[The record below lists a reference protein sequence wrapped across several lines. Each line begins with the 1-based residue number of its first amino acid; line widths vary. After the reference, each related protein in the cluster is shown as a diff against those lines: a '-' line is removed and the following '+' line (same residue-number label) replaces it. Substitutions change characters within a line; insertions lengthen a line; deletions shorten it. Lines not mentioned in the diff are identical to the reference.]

1 MEGKSGATLGADAS
15 RSLDRGDGVVCY
27 HAFLHAGHP
36 GKRLLRLRDYSTYS
50 YWLETAGEPLEPRPG
65 LDGSID
71 VDVAILGA
79 GYTGLWTA
87 YYLLKKDPSLRVVV
101 LEKEIAAFGASGRNG
116 GWCSPKL
123 NVGIDTIARL
133 YGRDSSIAL
142 QRTMYGTV
150 AEVGRVCEEEGI
162 DAGFHRG
169 GGMYIARGPHHLKEM
184 RDYADLFD
192 RFGFGDQQV
201 ILDATRTAERVRVAG
216 AIGSLYFKSFASV
229 HPARLARGLARA
241 VERLGGAIY
250 EQTEVTGFTTGG
262 SPAFHTARGDARART
277 LVLAG
282 EAYITRLPG
291 LKRRLLPVYSLI
303 VLTEP
308 LSDSQWSEI
317 GWAGRECIA
326 SFRLTIDYLSHTS
339 DGRILFGGRGAPY
352 RFGSAIADA
361 FDRDEETHGLLR
373 DLARTWFPALRN
385 ARFTHAWGGPLG
397 MPRDWMPTI
406 SHDRP
411 RGLATACGYTGHGV
425 SLANL
430 SGRTLSDLI
439 LERRTDLTALPLV
452 GHRSPSWEPE
462 PLRWIGVR
470 YVQNAMQRLDAKAE
484 RTGRPPSGRSIAERL
499 SPH

>member
-1 MEGKSGATLGADAS
+1 M
-15 RSLDRGDGVVCY
+15 RG
-27 HAFLHAGHP
+27 
-36 GKRLLRLRDYSTYS
+36 YSTYS
-50 YWLETAGEPLEPRPG
+50 YWLETASDPLTPRPP

-87 YYLLKKDPSLRVVV
+87 YYLLKKDPALRVAI
-101 LEKEIAAFGASGRNG
+101 LEREIAGFGASGRNG

-123 NVGIDTIARL
+123 NIGIDAVARL
-133 YGRDSSIAL
+133 YGREAAREL
-142 QRTMYGTV
+142 QATMYRTV
-150 AEVGRVCEEEGI
+150 AEIGRVCADEEI
-162 DAGFHRG
+162 DSGFHRG

-184 RDYADLFD
+184 HEYAETFE
-192 RFGFGDQQV
+192 RFGFGDEQE
-201 ILDATRTAERVRVAG
+201 ILDAKETAGRVRVTSAV
-216 AIGSLYFKSFASV
+216 GSLFFKSFASV
-229 HPARLARGLARA
+229 HPGRLARGLARTI
-241 VERLGGAIY
+241 ERLGGVIY
-250 EQTEVTGFTTGG
+250 EQTAVTDMTTG
-262 SPAFHTARGDARART
+262 STPTFRTARGDVRART
-277 LVLAG
+277 IVLAG
-282 EAYITRLPG
+282 EAYLTQLPG

-326 SFRLTIDYLSHTS
+326 SFRLMIDYLNHTA

-352 RFGSAIADA
+352 RFGSAIADTY
-361 FDRDEETHGLLR
+361 DRDEETHEILR
-373 DLARTWFPALRN
+373 NLARTWFPTLRN
-385 ARFTHAWGGPLG
+385 TRFTHAWGGPLG
-397 MPRDWMPTI
+397 MPRDWMPEI
-406 SHDRP
+406 SHDRA

-425 SLANL
+425 ALANL

-439 LERRTDLTALPLV
+439 LERQTDLTALPLV

-462 PLRWIGVR
+462 PFRWIGVR
-470 YVQNAMQRLDAKAE
+470 YVQDALQRLDAKAE